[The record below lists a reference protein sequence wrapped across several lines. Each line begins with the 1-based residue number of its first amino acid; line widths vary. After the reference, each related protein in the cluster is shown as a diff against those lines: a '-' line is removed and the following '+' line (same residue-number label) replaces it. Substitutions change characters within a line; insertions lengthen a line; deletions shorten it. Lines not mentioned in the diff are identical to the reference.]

1 MGEINYEQV
10 IGLNIRKERVAKNW
24 SQTELGNRCQIAN
37 TVISAYENGKKI
49 PGLNTVV
56 RIARELGIS
65 IDRLCYGDES
75 EAFINSAPNKGRKIV
90 NCFYTLWK
98 FGLIDYYESPFSG
111 YDYGEEREDHPIG
124 IYIYLKEYGEQIKRL
139 IISLNEFSQK
149 RNTFAEPD
157 KYLEMLLSSIATE
170 INNHIDEYE
179 RLIKMRDS
187 SRDK

>member
-10 IGLNIRKERVAKNW
+10 IGLNIRKERIAKNW

-90 NCFYTLWK
+90 NCFYTLWNL
-98 FGLIDYYESPFSG
+98 GVINYYENMMQG
-111 YDYGEEREDHPIG
+111 YGFIEASTDYPRG

-157 KYLEMLLSSIATE
+157 KYLEMLLSSISTE
-170 INNHIDEYE
+170 INELIEEHE
-179 RLIKMRDS
+179 RLVKMRD
-187 SRDK
+187 